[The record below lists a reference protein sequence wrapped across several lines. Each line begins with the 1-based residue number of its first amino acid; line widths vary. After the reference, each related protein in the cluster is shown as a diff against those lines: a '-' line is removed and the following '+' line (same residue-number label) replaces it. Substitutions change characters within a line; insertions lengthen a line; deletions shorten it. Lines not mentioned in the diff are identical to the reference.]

1 MMNRPTPTGEP
12 QPCQVIAL
20 SAYRHAS
27 SCFASVLMMVSWVLM
42 PVSPLLLRFLMLL
55 GAGRLNV
62 APHLDRS
69 PALID
74 DAAHQLVH
82 EGELGLD
89 QREPIVGL
97 DHEQR
102 RGFLFSF
109 ERPAQLLRAAPR
121 RRVLLAH
128 NSRARSPPP
137 SPS

>member
-62 APHLDRS
+62 APHLHRS

-102 RGFLFSF
+102 RGILFPC
-109 ERPAQLLRAAPR
+109 RPRRPLLRGAPSGGGLVR
-121 RRVLLAH
+121 PF
-128 NSRARSPPP
+128 ARTR
-137 SPS
+137 